1 MRIASL
7 RLKNFKRFSDLVI
20 RDVPKTAKLV
30 VVVGPN
36 GCGKS
41 SLFDAFL
48 HWYRQRAGF
57 GINSDALYYR
67 KDAVEEFNWGQ
78 TVEVNLHDGAEAKK
92 GSLYVRTAYRNDPD
106 FSVDGIN
113 RPGNPS
119 EGVRVN
125 RVIDNDQTVS
135 DNYRRLVYDTMSGV
149 YNESND
155 TKTVRILREELIG
168 GIRTSMQNVFG
179 DLLLNSVSDP
189 LGAGAFFFEKG
200 VSKSYHY
207 KNLSGGEKAA
217 FDLLLDLHVK
227 RRFFSD
233 AVYCVD
239 ELETHLHTRVQGKL
253 LKEMVKI
260 IPEEC
265 QLWVTTH
272 SLGVL
277 RAAQEMIAADPTS
290 VCLIDFDGVDQD
302 APREL
307 VPSSLGRVTWEK
319 LLSIT
324 LDDLSHRIAPRIIFV
339 CEGSSVGTRR
349 KDFDA
354 EIYNRI
360 LGTHHPDVLFVSG
373 GSSSQVQATGVSVAM
388 TLGRIVP
395 SAKIVSIADR
405 DDRSPAEVAELEKNN
420 VLTLPLRNLESY
432 LFADDVVEALVTREQ
447 TRPSL
452 AAVLKAENDAISAK
466 AAQGNLAADLKLSA
480 EQLLLAA
487 ALKVKTDAIS
497 SSAARGHPA
506 DDLKSS
512 AGEIY
517 VGLKKL
523 LTLQQ
528 RGNDKDAFMRDTLA
542 PLVAPTMGTYEAL
555 RKATIDRVS

>member
-1 MRIASL
+1 MRVASL

-20 RDVPKTAKLV
+20 RDIQKTAKLV

-119 EGVRVN
+119 DGVRVN

-168 GIRTSMQNVFG
+168 GIRASMQNVFG

-260 IPEEC
+260 IPETC

-290 VCLIDFDGVDQD
+290 VCLIDFDGVDPD

-319 LLSIT
+319 VLSIT
-324 LDDLSHRIAPRIIFV
+324 LDDLSHRIAPRIVVV

-360 LGTHHPDVLFVSG
+360 LGSQCPDVLFVSG
-373 GSSSQVQATGVSVAM
+373 GSSSQVVATGISVRDV
-388 TLGRIVP
+388 LVRILPTSTFTSLV
-395 SAKIVSIADR
+395 DR
-405 DDRSPAEVAELEKNN
+405 DDKSAAEVADVESKGGL
-420 VLTLPLRNLESY
+420 VLSERNLESF
-432 LFADDVVEALVTREQ
+432 LFADDVIEALLVREKKE
-447 TRPSL
+447 P
-452 AAVLKAENDAISAK
+452 
-466 AAQGNLAADLKLSA
+466 
-480 EQLLLAA
+480 QLQE
-487 ALKVKTDAIS
+487 ALQIKRQALTNSV
-497 SSAARGHPA
+497 ARNNSP
-506 DDLKSS
+506 DDLKSAS
-512 AGEIY
+512 GEIY
-517 VGLKKL
+517 VELKKL
-523 LTLQQ
+523 LGLH
-528 RGNDKDAFMRDTLA
+528 RCGNNTDAFMRDTLA
-542 PLVAPTMGTYEAL
+542 PLVVAPMQTYQAL
-555 RKATIDRVS
+555 KSAVIDKLPQ